1 MPIQLLQVRLDTL
14 HMVGTY
20 VKNTEDEH
28 WETFDKMPVV
38 QIRLQSELS
47 LQQLPRAAAFV
58 F

>member
-28 WETFDKMPVV
+28 WETFDKMPEV
-38 QIRLQSELS
+38 QIRLQRELS
-47 LQQLPRAAAFV
+47 LQQLP
-58 F
+58 